1 MPAPFARF
9 LFLCLLSGFVRAEAV
24 LPAPVQEALNRASIP
39 RDAVA
44 VWIQDLEAPRPI
56 VTHRVDAAMNPAS
69 VMKLV
74 TSQAAL
80 ELLGPTYV
88 WRTRITS
95 TAPLRRGV
103 LDGDLAITASGDP
116 RLSRE
121 RLWLLLR
128 DLRMAGV
135 SRIAGDVITDRSVFS
150 LPPYDPGAFD
160 QRPLRPYN
168 APADALSVDYSAL
181 RLRISPTTDGA
192 IVRSEPLPA
201 GLSLVSRIRRN
212 AGPCADP
219 SAGLSAG
226 VEIADAGTRLVLDG
240 FVPQDC
246 TAPFDWNVA
255 PLTPARLFEG
265 LFRSL
270 WAEMGGTLDGRFRDG
285 PTPDG
290 GAVLAESVSPAL
302 PEVLRDMNK
311 WSNNVIA
318 RQLFATLG
326 AVTEPGADSL
336 AAGARACRTA
346 LQAAGIDTRTLVM
359 ENGSGLSRSE
369 RASAAL
375 LGQLLIRAWHSPTM
389 PELIAS
395 LPIAGRDGT
404 ARRRLA
410 GSTTAGFAHVKT
422 GTLDDVRS
430 LAGYVLAR
438 NGRRY
443 GVVLLINHP
452 NASAARGAQDALLEW
467 VANL

>member
-9 LFLCLLSGFVRAEAV
+9 LFLCLLSGFVRAETV

-201 GLSLVSRIRRN
+201 GLSLVSR
-212 AGPCADP
+212 
-219 SAGLSAG
+219 
-226 VEIADAGTRLVLDG
+226 
-240 FVPQDC
+240 
-246 TAPFDWNVA
+246 
-255 PLTPARLFEG
+255 
-265 LFRSL
+265 
-270 WAEMGGTLDGRFRDG
+270 
-285 PTPDG
+285 
-290 GAVLAESVSPAL
+290 
-302 PEVLRDMNK
+302 
-311 WSNNVIA
+311 
-318 RQLFATLG
+318 
-326 AVTEPGADSL
+326 
-336 AAGARACRTA
+336 
-346 LQAAGIDTRTLVM
+346 
-359 ENGSGLSRSE
+359 
-369 RASAAL
+369 
-375 LGQLLIRAWHSPTM
+375 
-389 PELIAS
+389 
-395 LPIAGRDGT
+395 
-404 ARRRLA
+404 
-410 GSTTAGFAHVKT
+410 
-422 GTLDDVRS
+422 
-430 LAGYVLAR
+430 
-438 NGRRY
+438 
-443 GVVLLINHP
+443 
-452 NASAARGAQDALLEW
+452 
-467 VANL
+467 